1 MPGVATILI
10 IDDEAVGLQIRKWVL
25 EAAGYRVLTAE
36 DGRTGLRIFGGEAVD
51 AVVLDYNMPE
61 MNGGEVALA
70 MRRVKPQ
77 IPIMLLSAY
86 LNMPDEVIR
95 LVDRFLPKGG
105 GPRPLLRRLAE
116 LVAPY
121 PEPAETV

>member
-25 EAAGYRVLTAE
+25 EGAGYRVLTAE
-36 DGRTGLRIFGGEAVD
+36 DGRTGLRIFGGEAVA

-77 IPIMLLSAY
+77 IPILLLSAY

-95 LVDRFLPKGG
+95 LVDRCLPKGG